1 MILFLLAAAAA
12 QPQSASPKA
21 FMERL
26 YANYRQTD
34 YSPFKHPERVF
45 SPRLAAALAEDS
57 HLFKNEV
64 GYVDADPVC
73 QCQDADGVTGN
84 VEKITSQGA
93 GRAAARV
100 MIGFTD
106 STPRRVTF
114 SLVRTAGGW
123 RIDDV
128 SSPDE
133 PSFLKGLEASN
144 RKARAKH

>member
-1 MILFLLAAAAA
+1 MLFLLAAAAA
-12 QPQSASPKA
+12 QPQSESPKA

-26 YANYRQTD
+26 YANYRQAD
-34 YSPFKHPERVF
+34 YSPFKHPDRVF
-45 SPRLAAALAEDS
+45 SPPLTAALAEDS
-57 HLFKNEV
+57 RLFKNEV

-73 QCQDADGVTGN
+73 QCQDAEGVTGK
-84 VEKITSQGA
+84 VEKVTSQGA

-114 SLVRTAGGW
+114 SLVRTAAGW